1 MRRYGLRV
9 KSKGFFIQIAF
20 LFMLLAAFEPG
31 REMAI
36 ANFFLA
42 IFCLFTVALPFLL
55 ITRGDKTEANR
66 DFIAA
71 TVNPWSQVV
80 KEAELAQVV
89 LSEITSSVKM
99 EPNLEIAS
107 EQNVEQSL
115 VSGDVISLE
124 IKGSDELD
132 ESITQ
137 TLPAEEELLAA

>member
-1 MRRYGLRV
+1 
-9 KSKGFFIQIAF
+9 
-20 LFMLLAAFEPG
+20 MLLAAFEPG
-31 REMAI
+31 KEMAI

-107 EQNVEQSL
+107 EQNVEPSL
-115 VSGDVISLE
+115 ESGDVISLE

-132 ESITQ
+132 ESTTQ
-137 TLPAEEELLAA
+137 TLPVEEELLAA

>member
-1 MRRYGLRV
+1 
-9 KSKGFFIQIAF
+9 
-20 LFMLLAAFEPG
+20 MLLAAFEPG

-42 IFCLFTVALPFLL
+42 IFCLFTIALPFLL

-80 KEAELAQVV
+80 NEAELAQVV
-89 LSEITSSVKM
+89 LSEITSSVKIDHDM
-99 EPNLEIAS
+99 ETAS
-107 EQNVEQSL
+107 EQNVETDFESTNI
-115 VSGDVISLE
+115 ISLE

-132 ESITQ
+132 EST
-137 TLPAEEELLAA
+137 TKTSPTEDKLLVA

>member
-1 MRRYGLRV
+1 
-9 KSKGFFIQIAF
+9 
-20 LFMLLAAFEPG
+20 MLLAAFEPG

-107 EQNVEQSL
+107 EQNVEPSL
-115 VSGDVISLE
+115 ESGDVISLE

-132 ESITQ
+132 DSTTQ
-137 TLPAEEELLAA
+137 ALPEEEELLAA

>member
-1 MRRYGLRV
+1 
-9 KSKGFFIQIAF
+9 
-20 LFMLLAAFEPG
+20 MLLAAFEPG

-42 IFCLFTVALPFLL
+42 IFCLFTVAVPFLL

-107 EQNVEQSL
+107 EQNVEPSL
-115 VSGDVISLE
+115 ESGDVISLE
-124 IKGSDELD
+124 IKGSDDLD
-132 ESITQ
+132 DSTTQ
-137 TLPAEEELLAA
+137 TLPVEEELLAA

>member
-1 MRRYGLRV
+1 
-9 KSKGFFIQIAF
+9 
-20 LFMLLAAFEPG
+20 MLLAAFEPG

-99 EPNLEIAS
+99 EPKLEITS
-107 EQNVEQSL
+107 EQNVEPSL
-115 VSGDVISLE
+115 ESGDVISLE

-132 ESITQ
+132 ESTTQ
-137 TLPAEEELLAA
+137 TLPVEEELLAA

>member
-1 MRRYGLRV
+1 
-9 KSKGFFIQIAF
+9 
-20 LFMLLAAFEPG
+20 MLLAAFEPG

-42 IFCLFTVALPFLL
+42 IFCLFTVGLPFLL

-89 LSEITSSVKM
+89 LSEITSSVKID
-99 EPNLEIAS
+99 PNLETAS
-107 EQNVEQSL
+107 EQNVEGDFET
-115 VSGDVISLE
+115 GDVISLE
-124 IKGSDELD
+124 IKSSDEMD
-132 ESITQ
+132 EST
-137 TLPAEEELLAA
+137 THTSLNEDELLVA